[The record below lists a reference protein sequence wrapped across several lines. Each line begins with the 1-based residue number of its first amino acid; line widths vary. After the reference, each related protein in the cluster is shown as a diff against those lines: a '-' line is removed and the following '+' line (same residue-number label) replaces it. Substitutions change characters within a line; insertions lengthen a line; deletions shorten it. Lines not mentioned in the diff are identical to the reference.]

1 MVVARPFRDFVLRL
15 TPEERR
21 ALILAYQSYH
31 VELGGLPQESFG
43 ADFDTR
49 LDAALR
55 EGDRRGVLRAGARD
69 VMETLSDVARFR
81 QVEWERM
88 RDSLQAALPPGLCL
102 RVLAALDRAG

>member
-1 MVVARPFRDFVLRL
+1 MFARPFRDFVLRL

-43 ADFDTR
+43 VDFDAR
-49 LDAALR
+49 LDEALR

-81 QVEWERM
+81 QGEWTQM
-88 RDSLQAALPPGLCL
+88 RASLQAALPAGLFG
-102 RVLAALDRAG
+102 RVISAMDRAG